1 MTFEAIQ
8 PGLRGQVRFRV
19 AKEHTAQHLGSGG
32 VEVLATPQ
40 MVLLMERAGVAAVD
54 HLLPEGFL
62 TVGGHLDV
70 RHLAPTPVGFEVM
83 ATAEL
88 LAVDGRRLDL
98 QAPGQVGVHQA
109 LLLPQG
115 LQHRGLPPVQAQ
127 GFQQGVDAG
136 VLEPA
141 DLGKQRIERFSFW

>member
-88 LAVDGRRLDL
+88 LAVDGRRLDFRVEVHDGL
-98 QAPGQVGVHQA
+98 ELVGSGTHQRFIVDLVRFGERVADKVSHGPG
-109 LLLPQG
+109 
-115 LQHRGLPPVQAQ
+115 
-127 GFQQGVDAG
+127 
-136 VLEPA
+136 
-141 DLGKQRIERFSFW
+141 GK